1 MGAAVVLAI
10 GVPGCGV
17 DGGDNLGGNIRVQDL
32 SDVRG
37 EWVLEHAYSS
47 PQPLVEGVEVRLF
60 VRDDGIGLDA
70 GCNQIG
76 GEATLDDSRLV
87 VDGLTTTVMACSD
100 EAVMDQEK
108 WLYEF
113 LQSEPVMER
122 GGPVLTL
129 NTDVE
134 GRDVPSPSEQ
144 VSLSFSQSSG

>member
-1 MGAAVVLAI
+1 
-10 GVPGCGV
+10 
-17 DGGDNLGGNIRVQDL
+17 
-32 SDVRG
+32 
-37 EWVLEHAYSS
+37 VLEHAYSS